1 MLAAVSGDAALMTAT
16 AADDMYLPVAAELGV
31 DRPTAKVAMI
41 AAMYGQTTGHGGTA
55 GRGMRA
61 AYPVAMGYLDT
72 ADRSARAGRDL
83 RTYGGRLV
91 RMSGGADRAAAESS
105 GARAAR
111 GRYGRNAVIQGA
123 AAELFKMWAVTVR
136 ARAAALDAR
145 IVLCLHDEL
154 LVHVPERPR
163 GAGGRTWS
171 ATAWPRPPGA
181 GRRAAGAVHRR
192 HQHRPLLGRRER
204 LSHRQVTRRPAAPG
218 LIPWRADRTVR
229 EGVLTLPRYRRVVVK
244 LSGEALAGAAG
255 TGADPASLA
264 RVADEVLSVH
274 NLGVQVAVVVGGGNY
289 FRGRMADGWGISRA
303 EADNIGM
310 LGTVMNALML
320 RGALTART
328 DADVRVMTAVPIHS
342 VAEPFIRLRAVHHL
356 ERGFIVVLA
365 GGIGQPYVTTDYPA
379 VQRSLE
385 LDADALLVAKH
396 GVDGVYDSDPKHN
409 PDAAKYITL
418 TYEEAIAADIRIMDT
433 SAFVL
438 ANEQGLTMHVFDV
451 AAYGAMRAICEG
463 DDGIGT
469 KITAK

>member
-1 MLAAVSGDAALMTAT
+1 M
-16 AADDMYLPVAAELGV
+16 
-31 DRPTAKVAMI
+31 
-41 AAMYGQTTGHGGTA
+41 
-55 GRGMRA
+55 
-61 AYPVAMGYLDT
+61 
-72 ADRSARAGRDL
+72 
-83 RTYGGRLV
+83 
-91 RMSGGADRAAAESS
+91 
-105 GARAAR
+105 
-111 GRYGRNAVIQGA
+111 
-123 AAELFKMWAVTVR
+123 
-136 ARAAALDAR
+136 
-145 IVLCLHDEL
+145 
-154 LVHVPERPR
+154 
-163 GAGGRTWS
+163 
-171 ATAWPRPPGA
+171 
-181 GRRAAGAVHRR
+181 
-192 HQHRPLLGRRER
+192 
-204 LSHRQVTRRPAAPG
+204 
-218 LIPWRADRTVR
+218 
-229 EGVLTLPRYRRVVVK
+229 TLPRYRRVVVK

-289 FRGRMADGWGISRA
+289 FRGRMADGWGIRRA

-379 VQRSLE
+379 VQRALE

-409 PDAAKYITL
+409 PDAGKFTTL
-418 TYEEAIAADIRIMDT
+418 TYEEALAADIRIMDT

-438 ANEQGLTMHVFDV
+438 ANEQSLTMHVFDV

>member
-1 MLAAVSGDAALMTAT
+1 
-16 AADDMYLPVAAELGV
+16 
-31 DRPTAKVAMI
+31 
-41 AAMYGQTTGHGGTA
+41 
-55 GRGMRA
+55 
-61 AYPVAMGYLDT
+61 
-72 ADRSARAGRDL
+72 
-83 RTYGGRLV
+83 
-91 RMSGGADRAAAESS
+91 
-105 GARAAR
+105 
-111 GRYGRNAVIQGA
+111 
-123 AAELFKMWAVTVR
+123 
-136 ARAAALDAR
+136 
-145 IVLCLHDEL
+145 
-154 LVHVPERPR
+154 
-163 GAGGRTWS
+163 
-171 ATAWPRPPGA
+171 
-181 GRRAAGAVHRR
+181 
-192 HQHRPLLGRRER
+192 
-204 LSHRQVTRRPAAPG
+204 
-218 LIPWRADRTVR
+218 
-229 EGVLTLPRYRRVVVK
+229 VVVK

-274 NLGVQVAVVVGGGNY
+274 SLGVQVAVVVGGGNY

-379 VQRSLE
+379 VQRALE

-409 PDAAKYITL
+409 PDAQKFTTL
-418 TYEEAIAADIRIMDT
+418 TYEEALAADIRIMDT

-438 ANEQGLTMHVFDV
+438 ANEQALTMHVFDV

>member
-1 MLAAVSGDAALMTAT
+1 
-16 AADDMYLPVAAELGV
+16 
-31 DRPTAKVAMI
+31 
-41 AAMYGQTTGHGGTA
+41 
-55 GRGMRA
+55 
-61 AYPVAMGYLDT
+61 
-72 ADRSARAGRDL
+72 
-83 RTYGGRLV
+83 
-91 RMSGGADRAAAESS
+91 
-105 GARAAR
+105 
-111 GRYGRNAVIQGA
+111 
-123 AAELFKMWAVTVR
+123 
-136 ARAAALDAR
+136 
-145 IVLCLHDEL
+145 
-154 LVHVPERPR
+154 
-163 GAGGRTWS
+163 
-171 ATAWPRPPGA
+171 
-181 GRRAAGAVHRR
+181 
-192 HQHRPLLGRRER
+192 
-204 LSHRQVTRRPAAPG
+204 
-218 LIPWRADRTVR
+218 
-229 EGVLTLPRYRRVVVK
+229 LTLPRYRRVVVK

-365 GGIGQPYVTTDYPA
+365 GGQPYVTTDYPA
-379 VQRSLE
+379 VQRALE

-409 PDAAKYITL
+409 PNADKFTTL
-418 TYEEAIAADIRIMDT
+418 TYEEALAADIRVMDT

-438 ANEQGLTMHVFDV
+438 ANEQSLTMHVFDV